1 MSLNYGNLL
10 LDLGEIKYKLFSIH
24 VYILYTSF
32 WSTKTEV
39 VIKKK
44 IVTWSRNF
52 TKHKKPLRVLYWMSI
67 FLQEEVTLVG
77 RICCDSLGKMNAKS
91 VILEG
96 SRDTSAGRSVPLDLS
111 DLKQYSL
118 FPGQVR
124 IYIQY
129 ISTVSVKCL
138 KVGGGVMCF

>member
-1 MSLNYGNLL
+1 MQYTC
-10 LDLGEIKYKLFSIH
+10 I

-32 WSTKTEV
+32 WSSKTQV
-39 VIKKK
+39 VIKKNT
-44 IVTWSRNF
+44 VTWSKNF

-67 FLQEEVTLVG
+67 FPQEEVTLVG

-124 IYIQY
+124 IYTLHHIY
-129 ISTVSVKCL
+129 CKCEMFESW
-138 KVGGGVMCF
+138 GGGVMCF

>member
-1 MSLNYGNLL
+1 M
-10 LDLGEIKYKLFSIH
+10 
-24 VYILYTSF
+24 
-32 WSTKTEV
+32 
-39 VIKKK
+39 
-44 IVTWSRNF
+44 
-52 TKHKKPLRVLYWMSI
+52 
-67 FLQEEVTLVG
+67 G

-124 IYIQY
+124 IY
-129 ISTVSVKCL
+129 TVHHIYCKCEMFESW
-138 KVGGGVMCF
+138 GGGGYVFLIHVLFNYC

>member
-1 MSLNYGNLL
+1 
-10 LDLGEIKYKLFSIH
+10 
-24 VYILYTSF
+24 
-32 WSTKTEV
+32 
-39 VIKKK
+39 
-44 IVTWSRNF
+44 
-52 TKHKKPLRVLYWMSI
+52 MSI
-67 FLQEEVTLVG
+67 FSQEEVTLVG

-124 IYIQY
+124 IY
-129 ISTVSVKCL
+129 TVHHIYWKCEMFESW
-138 KVGGGVMCF
+138 GGGGGYVFLIYVLFNYC

>member
-1 MSLNYGNLL
+1 
-10 LDLGEIKYKLFSIH
+10 
-24 VYILYTSF
+24 
-32 WSTKTEV
+32 
-39 VIKKK
+39 
-44 IVTWSRNF
+44 
-52 TKHKKPLRVLYWMSI
+52 MSI

-124 IYIQY
+124 IY
-129 ISTVSVKCL
+129 TVHHIYCKCEML
-138 KVGGGVMCF
+138 ESWGGGLCVFNSCFIQLLLNQLFVYH

>member
-1 MSLNYGNLL
+1 
-10 LDLGEIKYKLFSIH
+10 
-24 VYILYTSF
+24 
-32 WSTKTEV
+32 
-39 VIKKK
+39 
-44 IVTWSRNF
+44 
-52 TKHKKPLRVLYWMSI
+52 MSI
-67 FLQEEVTLVG
+67 FSQEEVTLVG

-124 IYIQY
+124 IY
-129 ISTVSVKCL
+129 TVHIYCKCEMFESW
-138 KVGGGVMCF
+138 GGGGLCVFNSCFIPLLLNQLFVYH

>member
-1 MSLNYGNLL
+1 
-10 LDLGEIKYKLFSIH
+10 
-24 VYILYTSF
+24 
-32 WSTKTEV
+32 
-39 VIKKK
+39 
-44 IVTWSRNF
+44 
-52 TKHKKPLRVLYWMSI
+52 MSI

>member
-1 MSLNYGNLL
+1 MQYTC
-10 LDLGEIKYKLFSIH
+10 I
-24 VYILYTSF
+24 VYILFTSF
-32 WSTKTEV
+32 WSSKTQV
-39 VIKKK
+39 VIKKNT
-44 IVTWSRNF
+44 VTWSKNF

-67 FLQEEVTLVG
+67 FSQEEVTLVG

-124 IYIQY
+124 IY
-129 ISTVSVKCL
+129 TVHHIYCKCEMFESWGRGYVFL
-138 KVGGGVMCF
+138 IHVLFNYC

>member
-1 MSLNYGNLL
+1 M
-10 LDLGEIKYKLFSIH
+10 
-24 VYILYTSF
+24 
-32 WSTKTEV
+32 
-39 VIKKK
+39 
-44 IVTWSRNF
+44 
-52 TKHKKPLRVLYWMSI
+52 
-67 FLQEEVTLVG
+67 G

-124 IYIQY
+124 MYMQY
-129 ISTVSVKCL
+129 ISTVGEKCL
-138 KVGGGVMCF
+138 YGGCFKFMFHSISVYIKSAVCVSCDLYMDCCV